1 MQAEYELPLRPV
13 VLELNLETL
22 FQAAEM
28 FQQLN
33 GGAVYQKLP
42 KFPPAVRD
50 MAVVLDKKVSAAEL
64 EAKMAYAGGKYLS
77 NIALF
82 DVYESLALGPNRR
95 SLAYN
100 LTFQRPDGTLTVEEV
115 NEAFEAILAA
125 VQELGGELRS

>member
-95 SLAYN
+95 SLA
-100 LTFQRPDGTLTVEEV
+100 
-115 NEAFEAILAA
+115 
-125 VQELGGELRS
+125 